1 MNLREIIRKTLRED
15 LQDKWNPING
25 LQGYN
30 YQHGYCHYF
39 AYNIIDKIRK
49 RFPNKTINYYLILAN
64 EVDEN
69 TQEVLNEY
77 LIHVYIKI
85 DDLLLDSNGLTTMDK
100 ASNRLEDWEKRQR
113 TLIPDD
119 YEIITWEEETD
130 EIPDTYFNNEFC
142 NVGKIKKDID
152 TFLSNPIVQRIL
164 RDK

>member
-1 MNLREIIRKTLRED
+1 MNLREIIRKTLREN
-15 LQDKWNPING
+15 LQDKWNPIDDP
-25 LQGYN
+25 QGYD

-39 AYNIIDKIRK
+39 AYNIIDKIRE

-64 EVDEN
+64 EVDQDTE
-69 TQEVLNEY
+69 EILNEY

-100 ASNRLEDWEKRQR
+100 ALERLEDWEKRQR

-119 YEIITWEEETD
+119 YEIITWEEESD
-130 EIPDTYFNNEFC
+130 KIPDIFFNSKFC
-142 NVGKIKKDID
+142 NTGKIKKDID